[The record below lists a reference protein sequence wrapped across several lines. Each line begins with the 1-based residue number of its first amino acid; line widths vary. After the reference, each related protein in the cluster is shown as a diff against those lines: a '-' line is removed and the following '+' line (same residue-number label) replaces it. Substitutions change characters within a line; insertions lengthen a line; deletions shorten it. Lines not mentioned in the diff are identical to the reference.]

1 MIITEVICKQ
11 LSDKEIVKKSLV
23 DIEYFSC
30 MYDRYKLRLLRYIKR
45 IALVNDEQAKD
56 ILQEA
61 FIKIWRNLNDYDQSL
76 KLSSWIYRIVHNET
90 ISYWRKQKSFGKDR
104 QVTLDETLFK
114 DVSINFEMNEDNE
127 QKERLTHEVLKL
139 LPLKYKT
146 VLVLKFMENMS
157 YHEISDVLK
166 IPEGTVATWINR
178 AKNMFIK
185 EASNNH
191 ISFFN

>member
-1 MIITEVICKQ
+1 MIVTKKKCDQ
-11 LSDKEIVKKSLV
+11 LSDEEIVKKSLD
-23 DIEYFSC
+23 DIDYFSC
-30 MYDRYKLRLLRYIKR
+30 LYDQYELALLRYIRR
-45 IALVNDEQAKD
+45 IAAVNNEEAND

-61 FIKIWRNLNDYDQSL
+61 FIKIWRNLNDFDQSL

-90 ISYWRKQKSFGKDR
+90 ISYWRKKKSFGKDQ
-104 QVTLDETLFK
+104 QVKLNKDLFENIPS
-114 DVSINFEMNEDNE
+114 DFEVNEDNQ
-127 QKERLTHEVLKL
+127 QKDMLTHKVLDL

-157 YHEISDVLK
+157 YEEISDVLK

-178 AKNMFIK
+178 AKKKFTEM
-185 EASNNH
+185 ASDKH

>member
-1 MIITEVICKQ
+1 MIITEAICKE
-11 LSDKEIVKKSLV
+11 LTDEEIVKKSLI

-30 MYDRYKLRLLRYIKR
+30 LYDQYESRLLRYIKR
-45 IALVNDEQAKD
+45 IALVNEEQAKD

-61 FIKIWRNLNDYDQSL
+61 FIKIWQNLNDYDQSL

-90 ISYWRKQKSFGKDR
+90 VSYWRKQKSFGKDR
-104 QVTLDETLFK
+104 QVPLDEALFK
-114 DVSINFEMNEDNE
+114 DVSIDFGVNENSE
-127 QKERLTHEVLKL
+127 QKETHIHEVLNL

-157 YHEISDVLK
+157 YQEISDVLK
-166 IPEGTVATWINR
+166 ISEGTVATWINR
-178 AKNMFIK
+178 AKKMFIK

>member
-1 MIITEVICKQ
+1 MIITEAICKE
-11 LSDKEIVKKSLV
+11 LTDEEIVKKSLI

-30 MYDRYKLRLLRYIKR
+30 LYDQYESRLLRYIKH
-45 IALVNDEQAKD
+45 IALVNKEQAKD

-61 FIKIWRNLNDYDQSL
+61 FIKIWQNLNDYDQSL

-90 ISYWRKQKSFGKDR
+90 VSYWRKQKSFGKDR
-104 QVTLDETLFK
+104 QVPLDEALFK
-114 DVSINFEMNEDNE
+114 DVSIDFGVNENSE
-127 QKERLTHEVLKL
+127 QKETHIHEVLNL

-157 YHEISDVLK
+157 YQEISDVLK

-178 AKNMFIK
+178 AKKMFIK

>member
-30 MYDRYKLRLLRYIKR
+30 MYDRYELRLLRYIKR